1 MVKFTAKLSDDESDS
16 GATPFIQKTAVKAL
30 PAPVRHYEDEEEEE
44 EEEEEDAEMTDGS
57 GSDDDSR
64 MDEDELEH
72 SPVRRRRD
80 RKALVKGPD
89 GEYYQ
94 QHELDGSDDDDDDE
108 SYSETSSVAD
118 SMRRS
123 ASVPGWAQQVGVD
136 AQKAH
141 VMQASL
147 FRVPEETEALRRLDA
162 QAPGRQLSLAPA
174 QTRARTVD
182 MEDGFMP
189 ARYSEPTFHHP
200 SRAYARVNLASSST
214 NKAERSFADA
224 GLTFGRSFR
233 ASWGPGGSLVH
244 PGKICTPQSSAD
256 VTANSSILTKTQVPL
271 GLTSDDEDGLTSKLL
286 QLHLSKSPIVI
297 GSDGVPTAD
306 PSPTLDFASFASLF
320 PSTDHSFEAQ
330 LFRLGHALFDELNLG
345 LGHSVDV
352 SVRERIHGIRR
363 KAALSEWLE
372 DAVAP
377 VVEADLRR
385 LPAEASAARAFSF
398 LSGHQIE
405 EACEA
410 ALANGDVR
418 LATLLAQAGGDDDF
432 RADIGEQLEVWR
444 NDRVDAHI
452 PEDIRRIYGLLAG
465 EVDRLEGSDGTGV
478 ERCAEVLIAR
488 GLDWKRT
495 LGLHLWY
502 SKPLEAPIA
511 EVFDAYD
518 AHREAH
524 PERTAAP
531 RPWYLTEST
540 LSPSAWNTPRDDAL
554 DDALYNLIRLYADPQ
569 FTLSSLMVPH
579 SFGPSPVDYALLWHM
594 YIILSRCL
602 RAKDFGDRDEPDAGA
617 MSQDGDEDERVEGHS
632 PSADILASSYAHQ
645 LEQAGLIQEA
655 AFVLLHIESSVGRE
669 KAIKD
674 LLARS
679 APLLDDWVMRGLAG
693 SLKIPLAWVNEA
705 KAIYCYSQG
714 EVWDAYELYMQAGLY
729 GAAHDIAVLEL
740 APEAVIRDDLELLG
754 SLFTRIAGHPVE
766 GWHVRGKA
774 YLDYVDILTKLPE
787 LRQHVLDPN
796 TVADAA
802 QAAEMEDL
810 VRSIPRLIG
819 ILPDVLRDR
828 EDPRHNVAL
837 AEMTDN
843 LTQQLDASQPL
854 ALGATQLR
862 VIPAEEATKLR
873 HLQNSVSAR
882 FMSAVQAAA

>member
-1 MVKFTAKLSDDESDS
+1 M
-16 GATPFIQKTAVKAL
+16 QKAPVKAL
-30 PAPVRHYEDEEEEE
+30 PAPARHYEDEEEDVEE
-44 EEEEEDAEMTDGS
+44 DEEEDAEMTDNS
-57 GSDDDSR
+57 GSEEDSH

-80 RKALVKGPD
+80 RQALVKGPD

-94 QHELDGSDDDDDDE
+94 QHELDGSDDDDDE
-108 SYSETSSVAD
+108 SYSEGSSVND

-123 ASVPGWAQQVGVD
+123 TSVPTWAQQVGVD

-147 FRVPEETEALRRLDA
+147 FRVPEESEALRRLDA
-162 QAPGRQLSLAPA
+162 QIPSKQLSLAPA
-174 QTRARTVD
+174 QARAGTVD
-182 MEDGFMP
+182 MEDGLMP
-189 ARYSEPTFHHP
+189 APYPEPTFYHP
-200 SRAYARVNLASSST
+200 SRAYARVDLASSST
-214 NKAERSFADA
+214 NTANGSFVDA
-224 GLTFGRSFR
+224 GLAFGRSFR

-244 PGKICTPQSSAD
+244 LGKICTPQSRPNVS
-256 VTANSSILTKTQVPL
+256 ANSSTLTKTQVPL
-271 GLTSDDEDGLTSKLL
+271 TLASDDEDGLTSKLL

-297 GSDGVPTAD
+297 GSDGIPTAD

-330 LFRLGHALFDELNLG
+330 LFRLGHALFDELDLG
-345 LGHSVDV
+345 LGESVDV
-352 SVRERIHGIRR
+352 PVMERIHGVRR
-363 KAALSEWLE
+363 KAALSAWLE

-377 VVEADLRR
+377 AVEGELRR
-385 LPAEASAARAFSF
+385 LPAEAAAARAFSF
-398 LSGHQIE
+398 LSGHQVE

-410 ALANGDVR
+410 ALINGDVR
-418 LATLLAQAGGDDDF
+418 LATLIAQAGGDDESK
-432 RADIGEQLEVWR
+432 ADIGEQLDVWR
-444 NDRVDAHI
+444 IDRVDVHI
-452 PEDIRRIYGLLAG
+452 PEDTRRIYGLLAG
-465 EVDRLEGSDGTGV
+465 EVDRLEGSDGTGI
-478 ERCAEVLIAR
+478 EKCADVLIAR

-502 SKPLEAPIA
+502 SKPLEASIA

-518 AHREAH
+518 GHREAH

-531 RPWYLTEST
+531 KPWYLAETTST
-540 LSPSAWNTPRDDAL
+540 PAPWNPPRDTAL

-569 FTLSSLMVPH
+569 FTLSSLMTPH
-579 SFGPSPVDYALLWHM
+579 SFGPSPVDYALPWHL

-602 RAKDFGDRDEPDAGA
+602 RARDFTDRDEPTDVDA
-617 MSQDGDEDERVEGHS
+617 MSQGEDEDERVEGHS

-669 KAIKD
+669 KAVKD

-705 KAIYCYSQG
+705 KGMYCYSQG
-714 EVWDAYELYMQAGLY
+714 DVWEAYELYMQAGIY

-740 APEAVIRDDLELLG
+740 APEAVIRDDLELIS
-754 SLFTRIAGHPVE
+754 SLFTRIAGHAVE
-766 GWHVRGKA
+766 GWHLRGKA

-787 LRQHVLDPN
+787 LRQQVLDPN
-796 TVADAA
+796 AVADAA

-837 AEMTDN
+837 AEMVDS
-843 LTQQLDASQPL
+843 LTHELDASQQ
-854 ALGATQLR
+854 ALTLSANQLR
-862 VIPAEEATKLR
+862 AIPAEEATKLR

-882 FMSAVQAAA
+882 FLAAVDAAA